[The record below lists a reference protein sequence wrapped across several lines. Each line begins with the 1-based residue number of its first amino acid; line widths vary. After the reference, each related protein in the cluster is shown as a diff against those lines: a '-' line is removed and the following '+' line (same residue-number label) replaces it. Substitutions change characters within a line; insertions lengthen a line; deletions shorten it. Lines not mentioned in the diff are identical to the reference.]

1 MALEVNYDET
11 VSDSDFF
18 THYKAKKEELE
29 SLINE
34 WEEVQSGLDESQ

>member
-11 VSDSDFF
+11 VSDPDFF
-18 THYKAKKEELE
+18 SHYKAKKDELE

-34 WEEVQSGLDESQ
+34 WEEVQSAIDESQ